1 MQYLDLNITQHLP
14 PITNDYINNK
24 KSVKSLYNRFF
35 EVGEFHDQIEEKK
48 KNYDNVTRKSL
59 CDVLSKNYTK
69 IKNNSI
75 QINSINDLKKS
86 NSFTVTTGHQ
96 LNLFTGPLYFFYKI
110 IDTIKICEKLK
121 SKYPGNNFFPIYWMA
136 SEDHDFEE
144 ISYFNTSSNKFFWD
158 IKTNGRV
165 GKLKTNSLK
174 KILDEISL
182 YFGKERF
189 NSKKITELFKK
200 TYLKHKNLASAT
212 FHLVHEIFGKYG
224 LLILD
229 ADDRA
234 LKKLIF
240 KEFVTEITNQSCFE
254 SVSSTNQSLIQNKFK
269 PQVNPRE
276 INLFFLGNN
285 SRKRIIKIKNKYSVL
300 ESRIKFS
307 QKQLIDE
314 ITNYPERFSPNVLL
328 RTIYQEKILPN
339 LAYVGGGSEIAYW
352 LQLRDFFK
360 INKITFP
367 ILKVRSSLLLISKK
381 NQKKC
386 EKLNI
391 SISDL
396 FKSKVNLELGF
407 LKNSEKYDFD
417 LTNMKTIISKNFQKL
432 HQISKKTDKSFL
444 GALKAQEKK
453 QIKGIENL
461 EKRLIKAE
469 KRNKKD
475 KLKRLNQIR
484 DELFPNNNLQERE
497 LNFSEFYQYQG
508 DKFIDTLFKKIDPFN
523 NKFLVITL

>member
-121 SKYPGNNFFPIYWMA
+121 SKYPENNFFPIYWMA

-182 YFGKERF
+182 Y
-189 NSKKITELFKK
+189 
-200 TYLKHKNLASAT
+200 
-212 FHLVHEIFGKYG
+212 
-224 LLILD
+224 
-229 ADDRA
+229 
-234 LKKLIF
+234 
-240 KEFVTEITNQSCFE
+240 
-254 SVSSTNQSLIQNKFK
+254 
-269 PQVNPRE
+269 
-276 INLFFLGNN
+276 
-285 SRKRIIKIKNKYSVL
+285 L
-300 ESRIKFS
+300 E
-307 QKQLIDE
+307 
-314 ITNYPERFSPNVLL
+314 
-328 RTIYQEKILPN
+328 
-339 LAYVGGGSEIAYW
+339 
-352 LQLRDFFK
+352 
-360 INKITFP
+360 
-367 ILKVRSSLLLISKK
+367 
-381 NQKKC
+381 
-386 EKLNI
+386 
-391 SISDL
+391 
-396 FKSKVNLELGF
+396 
-407 LKNSEKYDFD
+407 
-417 LTNMKTIISKNFQKL
+417 
-432 HQISKKTDKSFL
+432 KTDL
-444 GALKAQEKK
+444 IPKK
-453 QIKGIENL
+453 
-461 EKRLIKAE
+461 
-469 KRNKKD
+469 
-475 KLKRLNQIR
+475 
-484 DELFPNNNLQERE
+484 
-497 LNFSEFYQYQG
+497 
-508 DKFIDTLFKKIDPFN
+508 
-523 NKFLVITL
+523 